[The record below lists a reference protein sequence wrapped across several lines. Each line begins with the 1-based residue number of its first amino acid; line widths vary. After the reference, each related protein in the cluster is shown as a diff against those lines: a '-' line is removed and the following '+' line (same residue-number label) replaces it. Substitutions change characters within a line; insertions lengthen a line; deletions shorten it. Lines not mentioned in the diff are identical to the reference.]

1 MQAEVTEIMQ
11 VAAMGNSLTN
21 NQAKILLDAYQEQQ
35 ADLKLLKDNI
45 YKVLAELAIVNPDGT
60 LRGKPDIKKLTG
72 AAMQLVLNPGKLA
85 DKFSFLTELTP
96 LIEKYKDL

>member
-1 MQAEVTEIMQ
+1 MQTGVTEIMQ
-11 VAAMGNSLTN
+11 VVAMGNGLTN
-21 NQAKILLDAYQEQQ
+21 SQANELLAAYQEQQ

-45 YKVLAELAIVNPDGT
+45 YKVLTELAIVNPDGT
-60 LRGKPDIKKLTG
+60 LRGKPDMKSLMGT
-72 AAMQLVLNPGKLA
+72 AMQLVMNPGKLA